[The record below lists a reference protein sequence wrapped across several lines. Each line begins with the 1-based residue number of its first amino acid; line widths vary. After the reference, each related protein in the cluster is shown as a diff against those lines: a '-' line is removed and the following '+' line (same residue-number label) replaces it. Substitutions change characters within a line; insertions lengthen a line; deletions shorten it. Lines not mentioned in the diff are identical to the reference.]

1 MSDAVRP
8 RRAFACCARS
18 AVTRHPIPGIAEPPR
33 QLDDHTPRT
42 GAQPWRRP
50 DVSTAQPDRQ
60 NDSMELVSKQPAV
73 KAPAET
79 FTGDAWT
86 NSRQMEGG
94 SLSHPRDLSF

>member
-1 MSDAVRP
+1 
-8 RRAFACCARS
+8 
-18 AVTRHPIPGIAEPPR
+18 
-33 QLDDHTPRT
+33 
-42 GAQPWRRP
+42 
-50 DVSTAQPDRQ
+50 
-60 NDSMELVSKQPAV
+60 MELVSKQPAV